1 MKVADSWL
9 HLRASL
15 ADPPGKARNG
25 RGFRSDTYVA
35 AMLQF
40 EQLTIAAGSVAPF
53 ARPLLLYYAAGNAA
67 RALIAAFSPQP
78 QTGRHGL
85 KQPKAPLPE
94 DVMAFEV
101 EPHGTRNL
109 LADLCA
115 LTGCEVPG
123 EPILLSDLFLSLPDL
138 SDKPQS
144 LDGHKAIFLEEVP
157 DPTQFQALRD
167 PLMRIR
173 LETEELPAQDQLYEV
188 FPTLRGWHEE
198 DENQNSITSRR
209 QLARVFRSEQPI
221 EYRDRK
227 AALDAVAQTYRYSG
241 DRWLIPTI
249 SGLSTPLSPLAT
261 WYVLLFGFSILAR
274 YEPAAWMRALGVRER
289 HAVAI
294 ESSLEEAISALP
306 ELVWKQVTLAEVSA
320 RSRGQS

>member
-1 MKVADSWL
+1 
-9 HLRASL
+9 
-15 ADPPGKARNG
+15 
-25 RGFRSDTYVA
+25 
-35 AMLQF
+35 
-40 EQLTIAAGSVAPF
+40 
-53 ARPLLLYYAAGNAA
+53 
-67 RALIAAFSPQP
+67 
-78 QTGRHGL
+78 
-85 KQPKAPLPE
+85 
-94 DVMAFEV
+94 MAFEV

-227 AALDAVAQTYRYSG
+227 AALDAVAQTYSC
-241 DRWLIPTI
+241 
-249 SGLSTPLSPLAT
+249 
-261 WYVLLFGFSILAR
+261 LLYTSD
-274 YEPAAWMRALGVRER
+274 AADE
-289 HAVAI
+289 
-294 ESSLEEAISALP
+294 
-306 ELVWKQVTLAEVSA
+306 
-320 RSRGQS
+320 